1 MQSVCFAS
9 CRHLC
14 LKTCSRSFLRCVG
27 LWVGR
32 DPARINLMFWGECI
46 VVSYRNSVD
55 IYCTSQ
61 SQILP

>member
-1 MQSVCFAS
+1 MFCLFVAISVWKPVVAA
-9 CRHLC
+9 
-14 LKTCSRSFLRCVG
+14 FLRCVG